1 MSLTLT
7 PGALRALLLTLQGLD
22 RPAERSATRDD
33 VLATI
38 RQMKA
43 LQIDTIH
50 VIARSPYLVLWSR
63 LGAYD
68 PRWLTDL
75 LAERA
80 IFEYWS
86 HEACFLPIDDYP
98 IYRGLMI
105 AGQTRRDAY
114 ARRWLQNN
122 HSIAAALIDHIR
134 RNGAVRSADF
144 SRNGAVPGGWW
155 NWKSEKM
162 ALEMLLVTGELMIAG
177 RENFQRIYDL
187 RERVLPDWDD
197 TRALDPATAQRALI
211 LTAVRA
217 LGAAPAHWLADYF
230 RMGKADTSR
239 IVALLTAE
247 GALATVSVEGW
258 RTPVYLCPDTLPL
271 AQAAANGAIEST
283 VTTLL
288 SPFDPVVWDRRR
300 ALELFGFD
308 YRIECYTPAPKR
320 RYGYFTLP
328 ILHRGALIGRL
339 DPKAHRKDGVFEVKA
354 LFLEPGVH
362 PDEELATALAT
373 TLRSCAAWHGTPDVV
388 IRRCDPPA
396 FGILLKRA
404 LSYHSSSHR
413 G

>member
-7 PGALRALLLTLQGLD
+7 IPALRAVLLASQGLD
-22 RPAERSATRDD
+22 QPPQRAAARDD
-33 VLATI
+33 LLATI
-38 RQMKA
+38 RRMGA

-50 VIARSPYLVLWSR
+50 VVARSPYLVLWSR

-75 LAERA
+75 LDERA

-98 IYRGLMI
+98 IYRGLMR

-114 ARRWLQNN
+114 ARRWLQ
-122 HSIAAALIDHIR
+122 HHRSIAETLIDHIR
-134 RNGAVRSADF
+134 RNGPVRSADF
-144 SRNGAVPGGWW
+144 SRNGAAPGGWW
-155 NWKSEKM
+155 NWKIEKM
-162 ALEMLLVTGELMIAG
+162 ALEMLLITGDLMIAG

-197 TRALDPATAQRALI
+197 TRALDPDTAQHTLI
-211 LTAVRA
+211 LKAVRA
-217 LGAAPAHWLADYF
+217 LGAAPVHWLADYF
-230 RMGKADTSR
+230 RMGKAETAR
-239 IVALLTAE
+239 ITAKLAAE
-247 GALATVSVEGW
+247 GALVTASVEGW
-258 RTPVYLCPDTLPL
+258 HTPVYLCPDTLAL
-271 AQAAANGAIEST
+271 AQSAADGALEST
-283 VTTLL
+283 ATTLL

-308 YRIECYTPAPKR
+308 YRIECYTPAPQR

-339 DPKAHRKDGVFEVKA
+339 DPKAHRKDGVFEVRA

-373 TLRSCAAWHGTPDVV
+373 TLRACAAWHGTPDIV

-396 FGILLKRA
+396 SGVLLKRA
-404 LSYHSSSHR
+404 L
-413 G
+413 

>member
-7 PGALRALLLTLQGLD
+7 PAALRAVLLASQGLD
-22 RPAERSATRDD
+22 QPPQRAATRDD
-33 VLATI
+33 LLETI
-38 RQMKA
+38 RRMGA

-86 HEACFLPIDDYP
+86 HEACFLPIDNYP
-98 IYRGLMI
+98 IYRSLML
-105 AGQTRRDAY
+105 AGRTRSNAY
-114 ARRWLQNN
+114 ARKWLHEHQ
-122 HSIAAALIDHIR
+122 SIAAALINDIR
-134 RNGAVRSADF
+134 NNGPVRSADF
-144 SRNGAVPGGWW
+144 VRADGARGGWW
-155 NWKSEKM
+155 NWKIEKM
-162 ALEMLLVTGELMIAG
+162 ALEMLFIVGDLMIDR
-177 RENFQRIYDL
+177 RENFQRVYDL
-187 RERVLPDWDD
+187 RERVLPEWDD
-197 TRALDPATAQRALI
+197 ARRPDVETVQRTLI
-211 LTAVRA
+211 LTAAQA
-217 LGAAPAHWLADYF
+217 LGAAPARQLADYF
-230 RMGKADTSR
+230 RLNRAETAR
-239 IVALLTAE
+239 IAAALAAN
-247 GALATVSVEGW
+247 GALATARVKG
-258 RTPVYLCPDTLPL
+258 RRDPVYVHPGNLPL
-271 AQAAANGAIEST
+271 AQAAADGAIEST

-328 ILHRGALIGRL
+328 ILHRDALIGRL

-362 PDEELATALAT
+362 PNEELATALAT

-388 IRRCDPPA
+388 IRQCDPPA
-396 FGILLKRA
+396 FGMLLKRA
-404 LSYHSSSHR
+404 LS
-413 G
+413 